1 MKSIR
6 RFVFAAVFTLSS
18 LSLAVRPASAEAA
31 QGRFSLTHEVH
42 WQDAV
47 LPAGDYQFSMGEE
60 GPSELLTIRKL
71 SGDRA
76 GYILLVQDLT
86 PSESTDL
93 SRLVLVS
100 RPAGSFVERMEL
112 PEFGVTLHF
121 KVPAGTSV
129 VARANTVDA
138 TASGK

>member
-1 MKSIR
+1 
-6 RFVFAAVFTLSS
+6 
-18 LSLAVRPASAEAA
+18 
-31 QGRFSLTHEVH
+31 
-42 WQDAV
+42 
-47 LPAGDYQFSMGEE
+47 MGEE